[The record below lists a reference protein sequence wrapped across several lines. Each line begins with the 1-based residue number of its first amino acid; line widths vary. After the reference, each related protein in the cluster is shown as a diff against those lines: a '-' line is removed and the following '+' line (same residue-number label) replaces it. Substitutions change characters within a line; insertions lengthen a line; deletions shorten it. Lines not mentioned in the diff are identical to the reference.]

1 MRRIIATAW
10 KTPIRNPK
18 MFFSGG
24 LIIIIAL
31 FLWTLLAFGVF
42 SHARTMG
49 IFKGENFIYFYT
61 AADILEF

>member
-1 MRRIIATAW
+1 
-10 KTPIRNPK
+10 